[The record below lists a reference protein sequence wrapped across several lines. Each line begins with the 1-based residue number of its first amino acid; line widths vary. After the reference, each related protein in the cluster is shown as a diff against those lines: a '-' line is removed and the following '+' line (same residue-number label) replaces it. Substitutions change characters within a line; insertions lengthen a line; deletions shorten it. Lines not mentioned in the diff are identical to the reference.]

1 MKRTLFIIGII
12 IIVILAGV
20 LLFLLFAND
29 DQKRDIFS
37 AFDFGDGTDSA
48 VILDT
53 IVDAMTPGE
62 DRPAALRQLTLK
74 RVVGATEL
82 NPTASSS
89 SIIVYFVEAGTG
101 HVFSLDVESGA
112 ENRLSNITVPTANE
126 AVINAT
132 GNYALILSG
141 GQSAGRELTLVT
153 LPGVNR
159 ELTSLGFN
167 ERVEQATLT
176 SDDKVLYTTV
186 AGNVLIAREYTI
198 ATNETRTLFTL
209 PFKEATVRFPKK
221 SSGSIYAY
229 PKTAQFLESY
239 VYEINGGV
247 ISRLPFS
254 GYALTATGEQ
264 NIILI
269 TAYQSGTYET
279 SLYDTTQK
287 GRQLLPFNTIAEKCS
302 FIGDANTLYCGI
314 FSDTTDE
321 TPIKWYQGI
330 LTTTDVLFRINEFGE
345 MVSLVDLKETS
356 GRDIDVI
363 HLTGSTDAARLYF
376 VNKLDGTLWIYD
388 QTIAAENTAL

>member
-1 MKRTLFIIGII
+1 MKRILFIIGII

-20 LLFLLFAND
+20 LLFLLFASD
-29 DQKRDIFS
+29 DQKKDIFS

-53 IVDAMTPGE
+53 IVDAITPGE

-101 HVFSLDVESGA
+101 HVFSLDVDSGA

-167 ERVEQATLT
+167 ERVEQAMLT
-176 SDDKVLYTTV
+176 SDDKVLYTT
-186 AGNVLIAREYTI
+186 GGQNNLIGREYDI
-198 ATNETRTLFTL
+198 DTNKTRTIFTL
-209 PFKEATVRFPKK
+209 PFKEATVRFGKK
-221 SSGSIYAY
+221 ASDPIYIY
-229 PKTAQFLESY
+229 PKTAATLESA
-239 VYEINGGV
+239 VYEVNSGV
-247 ISRLPFS
+247 LKRLPLS
-254 GYALTATGEQ
+254 GYGLTALANQTTV
-264 NIILI
+264 LF
-269 TAYQSGTYET
+269 TALLQGTYQSWLFDTVTKQGVPLTF
-279 SLYDTTQK
+279 SL
-287 GRQLLPFNTIAEKCS
+287 IADKCA
-302 FIGDANTLYCGI
+302 FVGDSATLYCGRYY
-314 FSDTTDE
+314 DTNIN
-321 TPIKWYQGI
+321 TPISWYQGT
-330 LTTTDVLFRINEFGE
+330 LTTSDELVKINAIDGTA
-345 MVSLVDLKETS
+345 VTLINLRDTS
-356 GRDIDVI
+356 GRDIDVSR
-363 HLTGSTDAARLYF
+363 LTGSNDAVRLYF
-376 VNKLDGTLWIYD
+376 NNRVDGTLWIYD
-388 QTIAAENTAL
+388 QSLATQ